1 MRSLLLDN
9 VNFKQLVFRTSHA
22 RLRARCRV
30 LEVMQMSEILSN
42 VLDSVSVEDS
52 VWLPAS
58 ESDKARMQRVDD
70 ENFLKH
76 DMRALLVAPV
86 ISYCGITDE
95 ALYKYL
101 KGAVQRFQH
110 LQALRALAYCAADE
124 DGRIERY
131 LREMRR
137 CNQVICRI
145 RREFA
150 RRAAVKGRRE

>member
-1 MRSLLLDN
+1 
-9 VNFKQLVFRTSHA
+9 
-22 RLRARCRV
+22 
-30 LEVMQMSEILSN
+30 MQMSEVLSN

-52 VWLPAS
+52 VWIPAS
-58 ESDKARMQRVDD
+58 ESDKARMRRVDD

-76 DMRALLVAPV
+76 DMRLLLVAPV

-101 KGAVQRFQH
+101 KGAVRRFQH
-110 LQALRALAYCAADE
+110 LQALRAADE
-124 DGRIERY
+124 DERY

-150 RRAAVKGRRE
+150 RRARVKDYRK